1 MTKLTAEA
9 AGTFAIAPTPFHDD
23 GRIDE
28 KSIDR
33 LTDFYAEVGC
43 EGVTVLGILGEAP
56 KLDAAEAEQVAIRF
70 VKRAKTMQ
78 IIVGVSAPGFATM
91 RSLAKASMDAGAA
104 GVMIAPP
111 PHLRTDDQITG
122 YFKQAQEAIGDDIPW
137 VLQDYPLT
145 LNVIFTPAVIR
156 KIVMDSPSCVML
168 KHEDW
173 PGLEKIST
181 LRGFQ
186 KDGSLKPMSILVGNG
201 GLFLDF
207 EMERGADGAMTGY
220 AFPEL
225 LIDVVKLSK
234 AGKRDAAH
242 DLFDAHLPLIRYEQ
256 QPGAGLS
263 VRKYVLQKRGII
275 SGSAQRKPGA
285 DHHRDRQG
293 RSRLSAVAGGARR
306 PPRQSATAIQRGG
319 LTTWPRSSPRVPHP
333 PSCCCATLT
342 AVKEVEVFMMVRH
355 YEIDFNSGALVF
367 PGGSV
372 DKGDKE
378 IIATPELYSGGEG
391 LDEAT
396 LSFRIAAIRET
407 FEESGILLARPK
419 GSKALVDAKRASEI
433 EAAHRADLCDSKI
446 SFLKVLTDNGMVLA
460 LDELVPYAHWITPEG
475 MPKRFDTWFFLAAA
489 PPEQV
494 GAHDGKESTNSIWV
508 SPREALE
515 GGETGRFKL
524 PFPTT
529 RNLIKLGKQASVKA
543 ALDDSRGKS
552 VVTVTPIM
560 TRNNGGRQLRIPLEA
575 GYDGDVFE
583 VGSVG

>member
-1 MTKLTAEA
+1 
-9 AGTFAIAPTPFHDD
+9 
-23 GRIDE
+23 
-28 KSIDR
+28 
-33 LTDFYAEVGC
+33 
-43 EGVTVLGILGEAP
+43 
-56 KLDAAEAEQVAIRF
+56 
-70 VKRAKTMQ
+70 
-78 IIVGVSAPGFATM
+78 
-91 RSLAKASMDAGAA
+91 
-104 GVMIAPP
+104 
-111 PHLRTDDQITG
+111 
-122 YFKQAQEAIGDDIPW
+122 
-137 VLQDYPLT
+137 
-145 LNVIFTPAVIR
+145 
-156 KIVMDSPSCVML
+156 ML

-256 QPGAGLS
+256 QPGAGLA

-275 SGSAQRKPGA
+275 SSSAQRKPGA
-285 DHHRDRQG
+285 TIT
-293 RSRLSAVAGGARR
+293 
-306 PPRQSATAIQRGG
+306 ATAKAEVEYLLSRVARVDRRANLQPQSSAAE
-319 LTTWPRSSPRVPHP
+319 LVQWPRPSPRVPHP
-333 PSCCCATLT
+333 PSCCCATART
-342 AVKEVEVFMMVRH
+342 RKEVEVFMMVRH

-378 IIATPELYSGGEG
+378 IIATPALYSGGEG

-407 FEESGILLARPK
+407 FEESGILLARPS

-433 EAAHRADLCDSKI
+433 EAAHRADLCDGKI

-494 GAHDGKESTNSIWV
+494 GAHDGKESTDSIWV

-515 GGETGRFKL
+515 GGESGRFKL

-529 RNLIKLGKQASVKA
+529 RNLIKLGKQDSVKA

-552 VVTVTPIM
+552 VVTVTPVM
-560 TRNNGGRQLRIPLEA
+560 TKTSTGRQLRIPLEA